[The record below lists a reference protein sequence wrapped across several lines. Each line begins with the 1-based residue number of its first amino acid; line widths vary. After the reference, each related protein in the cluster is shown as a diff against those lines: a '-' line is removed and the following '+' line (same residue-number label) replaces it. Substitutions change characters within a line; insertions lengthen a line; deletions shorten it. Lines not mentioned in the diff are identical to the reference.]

1 MRVAAGVLLIIAA
14 VINLFAGILYVG
26 GGAMVG
32 GANKFT
38 AMAAEAQRKKGR
50 DLTDEQKEQFAQLNE
65 AQRQTETDPKAA
77 RVVRAM
83 MGYGSFLLV
92 TVGTSIAGA
101 VCLFRRRAPKVIVA
115 TAVVLLLAEALGCVV
130 AGVLLGRTA
139 LVMKLFS
146 SALGILGGILALV
159 GARQVSLANERPVDD
174 MPAPTAMPM

>member
-50 DLTDEQKEQFAQLNE
+50 DLTDEQKEEFAQLNE

-115 TAVVLLLAEALGCVV
+115 TAAVLLLAEAIGCVA

-139 LVMKLFS
+139 LVMKIFS
-146 SALGILGGILALV
+146 SSLGILGGIFALV
-159 GARQVSLANERPVDD
+159 GARQVSFANAPPVD
-174 MPAPTAMPM
+174 MPVPTATPM